1 MISLIDDDDGV
12 REATASLLRSLGY
25 EVQTFESARAFF
37 EWDGLNDEVAC
48 VITDIMM
55 PEIDG
60 FELHHR
66 LLDCGYRFP
75 IIFLTALTDA
85 AAIARR
91 KECVVHGILIKPCS
105 EQSLIDCVKSALEI
119 SRRTPYAGQHPV

>member
-1 MISLIDDDDGV
+1 MIDDDDGV

-25 EVQTFESARAFF
+25 EVQTFESGRAFL

-60 FELHHR
+60 FELRHR
-66 LLDCGYRFP
+66 LLDCGYHFP

-85 AAIARR
+85 VAIARM
-91 KECVVHGILIKPCS
+91 KECAVHGILAKPCS
-105 EQSLIDCVKSALEI
+105 EQSLIDSVKSALELA
-119 SRRTPYAGQHPV
+119 RRQPSAGPYPV